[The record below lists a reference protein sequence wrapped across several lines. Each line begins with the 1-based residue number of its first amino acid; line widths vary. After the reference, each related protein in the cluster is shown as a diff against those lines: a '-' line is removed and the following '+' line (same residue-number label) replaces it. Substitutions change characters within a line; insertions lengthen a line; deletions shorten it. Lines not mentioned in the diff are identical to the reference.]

1 MACMLFLEKP
11 LLFLHWFLR
20 FSHSDL
26 LFVVCSYVLLH
37 GNHCFCCWLFWFI
50 QWSQDFFVAS
60 YAFLTKAWVCCWF
73 LCLFRWILC
82 CSQIKLLNDLW
93 FLCVFLIE
101 PMSSR
106 WFLCFVYSKANA
118 CYEFPMFFHIRA
130 NGFLVG
136 SYALH
141 NKTYAFC
148 FFVFYSKANDLSLV
162 PLPFAFK
169 PIISMWSM
177 WAFTLKPC
185 FLMCSYASIT
195 KATAVSLVLMFF

>member
-26 LFVVCSYVLLH
+26 WFVVCSYVLLH
-37 GNHCFCCWLFWFI
+37 GNHCFCCWLLWFI

-60 YAFLTKAWVCCWF
+60 YAFLTEAWVRCWF

-148 FFVFYSKANDLSLV
+148 FLFFTVKPMICRWFLCLLHSNQWFLCGPCGLSH
-162 PLPFAFK
+162 
-169 PIISMWSM
+169 
-177 WAFTLKPC
+177 
-185 FLMCSYASIT
+185 
-195 KATAVSLVLMFF
+195 